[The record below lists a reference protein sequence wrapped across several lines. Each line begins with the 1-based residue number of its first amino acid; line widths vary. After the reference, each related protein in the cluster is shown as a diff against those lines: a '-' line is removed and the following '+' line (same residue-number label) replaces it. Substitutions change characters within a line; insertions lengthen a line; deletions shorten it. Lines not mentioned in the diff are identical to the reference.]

1 MERPAEGLVDAPRWS
16 QGLREREVFE
26 VRGVSFDLIGE
37 GAKVDGR
44 EGCRH

>member
-1 MERPAEGLVDAPRWS
+1 
-16 QGLREREVFE
+16 VFE